1 MKKMTPRTSEHN
13 MPDDRLF
20 LERPRVER
28 ILEQAFQ
35 SRVVIVTAGEGN
47 GKTWAV
53 NSFLQKDPRKTV
65 WLQLSE
71 LDNLGWRFWENYTG
85 EVARLNRK
93 AAKALVRLGFPESYR
108 QFERYVDILRQ
119 EVTSPE
125 PHVTVFDDFHL
136 LTSPSVLLHLER
148 VLTAAGS
155 KSTIVLISRTEPAL
169 NTVGL
174 LARGR
179 LSRITAEDL
188 RFSEEEI
195 GEYFHLHRIPL
206 EAETVSRIAQA
217 TEGWALAVDLILRE
231 IKTGSPDREQPAW
244 DRMMNP
250 IRKIEEAMFAGMGG
264 ELQKFLI
271 KISLMDHWPRDLLE
285 RLDPEGKA
293 IAAMEPFSSLI
304 RFDAYLHGFRI
315 HRLFLDFLR
324 EKQGEL
330 SPAEIREVYD
340 TEARWCFENNLI
352 ADAAINYERAGDYS
366 GILQVINSQPVLVS
380 VTVAAFFLAILD
392 RILPPEAPDRDG
404 GGGEDLLYLR
414 FVIRPRLLVILRRFQ
429 ESAEAYD
436 QGIRYIEALAP
447 GPWRSGCLAQACC
460 GRGILMLLSCHH
472 TRDYGFAPWFER
484 SYHYFLENPQAL
496 ETQTLQTSVGPYS
509 IRVGAPVEPGEI
521 ETFIAAMNLAVP
533 FAADTLNGFL
543 YGADNL
549 GRAELAYYQGDL
561 SRAEQFA
568 RQAAYQGRGKK
579 QYEIENYSL
588 LYLLRICVHIG
599 SFAEIKNL
607 ERQFEAQLEIPEYPN
622 SHALHD
628 VVMGRFYIRIGL
640 MEKVAP
646 WLRAPVEEAELNG
659 MFRGFDVL
667 IKARCFFAE
676 KNYPAMLQVLEEE
689 EARRDLGGFIL
700 GKLEI
705 MVLEA
710 AARYHLGETEAALDI
725 LEAAYLTAAPQ
736 GLDMPFIELED
747 EMRMLAGAA
756 LGRKTSRIPRSWLE
770 KIRNKASA
778 YSRQVALAAKYYQGG
793 ESREQKPAI
802 YLTRQERTVLSG
814 LSRGLNRKDI
824 AAEAGLSLSSVKT
837 TISGVYAKLGAVN
850 RADAIRIAGLWGI
863 V

>member
-1 MKKMTPRTSEHN
+1 MAARTGKKN
-13 MPDDRLF
+13 MSDDRLF

-28 ILEQAFQ
+28 ILERAFQ

-53 NSFLQKDPRKTV
+53 HSFLQKTARKAV

-85 EVARLNRK
+85 EVARLDRK
-93 AAKALVRLGFPESYR
+93 AAKALARTGFPETSR
-108 QFERYVDILRQ
+108 QFERCLAILQ
-119 EVTSPE
+119 KETPSPE

-148 VLTAAGS
+148 VLTAADANS
-155 KSTIVLISRTEPAL
+155 SIVLISRTEPAL

-179 LSRITAEDL
+179 LSRITVEDL

-195 GEYFHLHRIPL
+195 GGYFCLHHIPL

-231 IKTGSPDREQPAW
+231 IKTNAPDREQPAW

-250 IRKIEEAMFAGMGG
+250 IRKIEEAMFAGMDG

-285 RLDPEGKA
+285 RLDPKGKA

-330 SPAEIREVYD
+330 SPAEIREVYT

-352 ADAAINYERAGDYS
+352 TDAAVNYERAGDY
-366 GILQVINSQPVLVS
+366 GGLIRVINSQPVLVS
-380 VTVAAFFLAILD
+380 LTVAAFFLAILD
-392 RILPPEAPDRDG
+392 RILSPDAPAPDG
-404 GGGEDLLYLR
+404 GGGEDLLEMR
-414 FVIRPRLLVILRRFQ
+414 FVIRPRLLMILRRFE

-436 QGIRYIEALAP
+436 QGLRYIEALAP
-447 GPWRSGCLAQACC
+447 GPWRSGSLAQICC
-460 GRGILMLLSCHH
+460 GRGILMILSCQH

-484 SYHYFLENPQAL
+484 SYGYFVENPQAL
-496 ETQTLQTSVGPYS
+496 ETQTLQTNVGPYS
-509 IRVGAPVEPGEI
+509 IRVGAPAGPGEM
-521 ETFIAAMNLAVP
+521 EAFIAALNLAVP

-543 YGADNL
+543 SGADNL

-568 RQAAYQGRGKK
+568 RQAAYQGREKK

-588 LYLLRICVHIG
+588 LYLLRICVHTG

-607 ERQFEAQLEIPEYPN
+607 ERQVEAQLEIPEFFN
-622 SHALHD
+622 SHAIHD

-640 MEKVAP
+640 VEKVAP
-646 WLRAPVEEAELNG
+646 WLREPVEEAELNG
-659 MFRGFDVL
+659 MIRGFDVL

-689 EARRDLGGFIL
+689 AVRGDLGAFIL

-705 MVLEA
+705 MALEA
-710 AARYHLGETEAALDI
+710 AARYHLGETETALDI

-747 EMRMLAGAA
+747 EMRILAGAA
-756 LGRKTSRIPRSWLE
+756 LGRKSGRIPRSWLE

-778 YSRQVALAAKYYQGG
+778 YGRQAALAAEYYRTR
-793 ESREQKPAI
+793 ELREQKPRV
-802 YLTRQERTVLSG
+802 YLTRQERAVLSG
-814 LSRGLNRKDI
+814 LSRGLNREDI

-837 TISGVYAKLGAVN
+837 TIRGVYAKLGAVN